1 MASTTDYTTDPN
13 RTSSSPTSENEKKP
27 QLAHPG
33 DGEALSPS
41 RTQDAAVAAL
51 ALVKAQDVHH
61 PTHWAAWK
69 RWSIV
74 AVYCWLQVFVTLT
87 STAYVGTEWLIQEKW
102 GGSTQVVT
110 LGQSMFIVGTAV
122 GPAFMGPLS

>member
-1 MASTTDYTTDPN
+1 MASTTHQTTDAN
-13 RTSSSPTSENEKKP
+13 RTSTRTSEDEKKP

-33 DGEALSPS
+33 DDEALSPS
-41 RTQDAAVAAL
+41 RTEDAAVAAL

-61 PTHWAAWK
+61 PIHWAAWK
-69 RWSIV
+69 RWGIV
-74 AVYCWLQVFVTLT
+74 LVYCWLQVFVTLT
-87 STAYVGTEWLIQEKW
+87 STTYVGTEWLIQEKW
-102 GGSTQVVT
+102 GGSTQVIT